1 MKRFALIIMTIATIF
16 VQQAHAQYYSVNFDA
31 KTVAAMVAAYGTGT
45 VAEAYYDEQV
55 QAILK
60 HYKASEVA
68 TAGIFAS
75 KFLERKA
82 LTDLGIWSSATENY
96 YYRRIYDLVAH
107 KIIPKTWIVAKLMLR
122 SPQTALHWGSYLMKV
137 CDDTKALCMQFE
149 SIVTNS
155 TLSFSDIA
163 FLEFNEEIAAIL
175 KLSEIGNVDWERLFD
190 DLSKVP
196 GNFTKENLKADLDKL
211 YQMGAGLATSG
222 ITNIGNALLQQNS
235 FHELMNGKVSKVI
248 DIYEHYSGLFE
259 QLENNT
265 GQTILGIVGGPDN
278 VAGLFKFSDYNL
290 TSWITDYLDETSG
303 NYYTQ
308 RLSLIHI

>member
-1 MKRFALIIMTIATIF
+1 M
-16 VQQAHAQYYSVNFDA
+16 
-31 KTVAAMVAAYGTGT
+31 
-45 VAEAYYDEQV
+45 
-55 QAILK
+55 
-60 HYKASEVA
+60 
-68 TAGIFAS
+68 
-75 KFLERKA
+75 
-82 LTDLGIWSSATENY
+82 
-96 YYRRIYDLVAH
+96 AH

-222 ITNIGNALLQQNS
+222 ITNIGNALC
-235 FHELMNGKVSKVI
+235 SK
-248 DIYEHYSGLFE
+248 
-259 QLENNT
+259 T
-265 GQTILGIVGGPDN
+265 
-278 VAGLFKFSDYNL
+278 
-290 TSWITDYLDETSG
+290 
-303 NYYTQ
+303 
-308 RLSLIHI
+308 LSMS

>member
-1 MKRFALIIMTIATIF
+1 M
-16 VQQAHAQYYSVNFDA
+16 
-31 KTVAAMVAAYGTGT
+31 
-45 VAEAYYDEQV
+45 
-55 QAILK
+55 
-60 HYKASEVA
+60 
-68 TAGIFAS
+68 
-75 KFLERKA
+75 
-82 LTDLGIWSSATENY
+82 
-96 YYRRIYDLVAH
+96 AH

-175 KLSEIGNVDWERLFD
+175 KLSEIGNVDWEHLFD

-222 ITNIGNALLQQNS
+222 ITNIGNALLQQ
-235 FHELMNGKVSKVI
+235 
-248 DIYEHYSGLFE
+248 
-259 QLENNT
+259 T
-265 GQTILGIVGGPDN
+265 
-278 VAGLFKFSDYNL
+278 
-290 TSWITDYLDETSG
+290 
-303 NYYTQ
+303 
-308 RLSLIHI
+308 LSMS